1 MLLKSK
7 ILTAKRLIVPLRGTM
22 VTDAPSNKNYVL
34 KETSSKGLQSRAV
47 KIEDFKCP

>member
-1 MLLKSK
+1 MLLKSS

-34 KETSSKGLQSRAV
+34 KEKKAR
-47 KIEDFKCP
+47 IP